1 MQKVVGSSPI
11 IRSPPPLSQG
21 RRHESPMSPERPA
34 FMTSNIDSRGSLVR
48 AQYRPFTKETCRGPT
63 DLKHAGRANA
73 AFDRPQS
80 SCGPRNLYAERTSLK
95 SLSPPVVP
103 AATVLSS
110 PPNPDG
116 AP

>member
-1 MQKVVGSSPI
+1 
-11 IRSPPPLSQG
+11 
-21 RRHESPMSPERPA
+21 
-34 FMTSNIDSRGSLVR
+34 SLVR

-116 AP
+116 APSGGIPVVKSGMSTVPVGPRVMLTEPKRSTK